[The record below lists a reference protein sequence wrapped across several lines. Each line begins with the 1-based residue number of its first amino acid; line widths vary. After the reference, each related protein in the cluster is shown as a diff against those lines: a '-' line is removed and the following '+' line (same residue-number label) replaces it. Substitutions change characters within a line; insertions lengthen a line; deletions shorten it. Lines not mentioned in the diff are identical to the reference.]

1 LVLAAGIALRILHYL
16 QQRSLWLDEARLA
29 LNIAS
34 RSFPRLALP
43 LDYDQ
48 SAPLVFLW
56 AAKLATV
63 VAGLSELS
71 LRFVPLVASI
81 GALLLMYPVAV
92 RFLSPSGALW
102 ATAFL
107 AFAPMQVYYANELKQ
122 YSLELLVTLALTLAA
137 LRWSEAPTPPRRRW
151 LSALVLLS
159 PWASAPSVFIVL
171 PLLVS
176 LLLTPSSRRRD
187 SAVIAGLGTGW
198 LASSVFA
205 YVVLYQAASR
215 NSYLKHFWDP
225 AFLRPGQFAFF
236 HTTALS
242 LREMFWGL
250 FAGHPLTAFL
260 TRFEQVMTS
269 IGAALFALLVLL
281 GILVVTRAGKWPV
294 VAVLVG
300 PLAGLLAASVLEIY
314 PFALRLLLFAA
325 PSLYIL
331 AVTGLES
338 GLARVSA
345 RRRRLATRAAAG
357 LTLLVPVYLSL
368 EDAVSGNYVQQ
379 IRSLVAEY
387 QRMGA
392 PEPIYVYAGSIPA
405 WVFYTTDWS
414 NPDRARLRLAARV
427 ASVGGPAFENM
438 ASRDGPVPP
447 APPELTTQ
455 YRGRLELL
463 GTGSGVEA
471 FPILGLP
478 HPKTDPG
485 WAEEEA
491 RRIRDAARPGIW
503 IVMSNFYVPTT
514 KLLYQ
519 LFVMGGRMT
528 YAETRRDAML
538 LRFEFPGG
546 AAASTSR

>member
-16 QQRSLWLDEARLA
+16 QQRTLWLDEARLA

-48 SAPLVFLW
+48 SAPLLFLW

-122 YSLELLVTLALTLAA
+122 YSLELLVTVALTLAA
-137 LRWSEAPTPPRRRW
+137 LRWSEGPTPPRRRW
-151 LSALVLLS
+151 LTALVLLS

-171 PLLVS
+171 PLLVG
-176 LLLTPSSRRRD
+176 LLLTPSARRRD
-187 SAVIAGLGTGW
+187 SAGIAGLGMGW

-215 NSYLKHFWDP
+215 NPYLHHFWEP
-225 AFLRPGQFAFF
+225 AFLRPGQFPFF

-250 FAGHPLTAFL
+250 FAGHPLTTAM
-260 TRFEQVMTS
+260 RVYEQVTTS
-269 IGAALFALLVLL
+269 VGAAGFVVLIAI
-281 GILVVTRAGKWPV
+281 GVLVVIRTRDWPAA
-294 VAVLVG
+294 AVLAG
-300 PLAGLLAASVLEIY
+300 PLVALLAASVLEIY
-314 PFALRLLLFAA
+314 PFALRLVLFAA

-338 GLARVSA
+338 LLAPVSA

-357 LTLLVPVYLSL
+357 LTLLVPIYLSL

-414 NPDRARLRLAARV
+414 SPDRARLRFAARV
-427 ASVGGPAFENM
+427 AGVGGPSFENM
-438 ASRDGPVPP
+438 PSRRGPVPP
-447 APPELTTQ
+447 APPELTTE

-463 GTGSGVEA
+463 GTGTGMEA
-471 FPILGLP
+471 FPIVGPP
-478 HPKTDPG
+478 HSRTDRG
-485 WAEEEA
+485 WAEVEA
-491 RRIRDAARPGIW
+491 RRIRSVARPDVW
-503 IVMSNFYVPTT
+503 IIMSHYYLPTT
-514 KLLYQ
+514 KVLYE
-519 LFVMGGRMT
+519 LFLMGGRLT
-528 YAETRRDAML
+528 FFESHRDAML

-546 AAASTSR
+546 AATSTSR